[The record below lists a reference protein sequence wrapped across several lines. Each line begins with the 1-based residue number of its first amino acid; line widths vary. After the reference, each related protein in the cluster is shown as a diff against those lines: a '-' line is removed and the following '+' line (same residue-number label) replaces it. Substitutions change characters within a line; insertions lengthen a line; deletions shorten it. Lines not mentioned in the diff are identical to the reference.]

1 MEKYFELLI
10 EQFKEAKGIT
20 KEVDTKSTSFISEF
34 SGWINYINSISS
46 NYRELLEYMKLYN
59 YYNWNL
65 GLLVSILIS
74 PEDRFIRAESGS
86 NSAAPHNK
94 SNKNLSS

>member
-59 YYNWNL
+59 YVDSDTVEI
-65 GLLVSILIS
+65 GKGKFDSIVITIIS
-74 PEDRFIRAESGS
+74 KSYFCFSF
-86 NSAAPHNK
+86 NK
-94 SNKNLSS
+94 FGFCP